1 MAWMKKS
8 SGKSPGYHKYTNE
21 DMKRVQWC
29 LDKKIKIAVIP
40 SGTKWQIELN
50 INDKIHLDP
59 EIREQ
64 KWQILSYI
72 IDMNKMQSKD
82 VAKLLQNNPW
92 FNEWYCR
99 MILSD
104 KPVQETYH

>member
-8 SGKSPGYHKYTNE
+8 TGKSPGYHNYIHE

-59 EIREQ
+59 EIREAD
-64 KWQILSYI
+64 KAYEKLYEYYKYYY
-72 IDMNKMQSKD
+72 DKYNKQQS
-82 VAKLLQNNPW
+82 L
-92 FNEWYCR
+92 
-99 MILSD
+99 
-104 KPVQETYH
+104 